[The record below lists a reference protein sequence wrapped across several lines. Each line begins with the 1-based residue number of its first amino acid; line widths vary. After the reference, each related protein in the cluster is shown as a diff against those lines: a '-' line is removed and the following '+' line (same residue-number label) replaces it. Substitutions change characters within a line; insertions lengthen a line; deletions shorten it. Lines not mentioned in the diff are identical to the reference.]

1 MLFLWEVQ
9 YRFLSIWN
17 IFEDPHARMS
27 VSVQHNID
35 DMGRYWD
42 NGEGLTL
49 CEHAGDETKVAR
61 EHCKN
66 R

>member
-1 MLFLWEVQ
+1 MLECQCQF
-9 YRFLSIWN
+9 
-17 IFEDPHARMS
+17 
-27 VSVQHNID
+27 QHNID
-35 DMGRYWD
+35 DMGRYCD